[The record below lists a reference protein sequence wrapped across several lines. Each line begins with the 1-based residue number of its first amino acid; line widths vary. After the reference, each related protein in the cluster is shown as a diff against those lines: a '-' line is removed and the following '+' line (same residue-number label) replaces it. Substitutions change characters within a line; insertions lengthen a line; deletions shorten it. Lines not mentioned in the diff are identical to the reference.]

1 MIESINKLGNQLQ
14 KLIRETPSE
23 KINLVNYLFLVKQY
37 NGRDWKQFVT
47 INKKTYQRT
56 KVYECEFFD
65 IFIITWDHNQESKIH
80 NHASQG
86 CINKVLKGELIETI
100 YDTNTLE
107 KITHN
112 KNSINHINYIDD
124 TIGYHKIQNKN
135 NLSVSLHIYSP
146 PHFKT
151 KYF

>member
-37 NGRDWKQFVT
+37 NGTDWKQFVT
-47 INKKTYQRT
+47 INKETYQRT

-65 IFIITWDHNQESKIH
+65 IFIITWDYNQESKIH

-107 KITHN
+107 KITQN

-146 PHFKT
+146 PDFKT

>member
-107 KITHN
+107 KITHK